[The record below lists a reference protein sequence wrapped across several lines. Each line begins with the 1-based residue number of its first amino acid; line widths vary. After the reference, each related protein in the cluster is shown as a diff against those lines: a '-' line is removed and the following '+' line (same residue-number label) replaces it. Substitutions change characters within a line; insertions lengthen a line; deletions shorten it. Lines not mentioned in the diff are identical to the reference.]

1 MAAFAAARG
10 TWVFGAA
17 VGVDRVQLGLAAG
30 LFAVALAGCGSSTA
44 TIPKGTPSPKPQVT
58 AIAPGVTVP
67 KAQVALPSYTVSSSH
82 PLPSG
87 VSAQQ
92 VVQDVQIDNVIEN
105 IAIERQDPA
114 LLAYAD
120 TGDWLAA
127 EKTEISQNT
136 ANQVK
141 VLSISDTLTSVQVGA
156 KPDPKDGQADLATII
171 VGSERRVVADQAG
184 KDVTTTKGFDALL
197 WVIWSQPLQRYLI
210 CDTATS

>member
-141 VLSISDTLTSVQVGA
+141 VLSISDTLTSVQVGFQVDPNDA
-156 KPDPKDGQADLATII
+156 QAVAAVISEGTEVQTQRTATSPDA
-171 VGSERRVVADQAG
+171 SH
-184 KDVTTTKGFDALL
+184 TTHFAVIQ
-197 WVIWSQPLQRYLI
+197 WVQWASTLHRYVL
-210 CDTATS
+210 CDTASA